1 MVIDPATAAA
11 GVYLCGR
18 AFFTYLETRFDGR
31 LLPYVARMTAVA
43 AMLGTG
49 LWMFYIVRE

>member
-1 MVIDPATAAA
+1 MVIDPANAAA

-18 AFFTYLETRFDGR
+18 AFFTYLDTNFDGR
-31 LLPYVARMTAVA
+31 IIPYLVRMTAVV

-49 LWMFYIVRE
+49 LWMFYVKE